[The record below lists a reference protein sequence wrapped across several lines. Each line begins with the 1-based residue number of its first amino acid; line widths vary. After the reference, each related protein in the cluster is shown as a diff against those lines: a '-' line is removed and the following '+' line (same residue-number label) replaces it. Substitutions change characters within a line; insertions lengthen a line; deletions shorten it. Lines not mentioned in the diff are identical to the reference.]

1 MADMDIFPRIQHY
14 LVKGSSLVTIVIYVI
29 IAAILIITALLGT
42 IETLKLISLA
52 LNNPT
57 QVALTNVL

>member
-29 IAAILIITALLGT
+29 IAALLIITALLGT